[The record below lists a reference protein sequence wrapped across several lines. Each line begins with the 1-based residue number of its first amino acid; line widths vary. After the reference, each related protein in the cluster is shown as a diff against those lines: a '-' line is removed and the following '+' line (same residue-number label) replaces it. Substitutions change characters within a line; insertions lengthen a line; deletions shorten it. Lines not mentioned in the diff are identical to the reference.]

1 MQRMLTE
8 NGYGSQTRLSIIDSP
23 EFKQKM
29 TVNGHDVA
37 KLSVETI
44 DLAAAGHMKYRTV
57 HVYPQVDKQID
68 KAIENIVSGQMSAA
82 EAMKLAQA
90 NSIADLKR
98 SGLKL

>member
-1 MQRMLTE
+1 
-8 NGYGSQTRLSIIDSP
+8 
-23 EFKQKM
+23 
-29 TVNGHDVA
+29 
-37 KLSVETI
+37 
-44 DLAAAGHMKYRTV
+44 MKYRTV